1 MSDGTSTLT
10 RPLRIAIVDDEPQA
24 LRRLQMAI
32 DKAGDAMVVAQA
44 TNGEEALGLIRK
56 GGLDVVLLDIR
67 MPGISGLDLARAID
81 PEEAP
86 VFIFVTAFSRFA
98 ADAFEL
104 AAVDYLLKPV
114 EFERLHEA
122 LERARRVLEGREA
135 RLRIAALEEVVQAL
149 RAVDA
154 EAPESGFAEEIW
166 VPDRGDR
173 LRLPVSL
180 IDWVEA
186 ERDYVRIHSRG
197 RSFLVRKAIRKLQAE
212 LDPEDFL
219 RVHRGALVRRD
230 RIVRLARRPGG
241 PSAVVLQSG
250 AEVPV
255 ARRQAAQVRRIVGV
269 RAEPGSGQ
277 RGAARH
283 VDRLGLGAGP
293 AVGVLR
299 EQHERRAGLAGG
311 AVRIAA
317 GEGHGGDHLG
327 DDALGLLGGVD
338 LLVGLAHHLEVLTAL
353 ALDLAGACGMLG
365 LDGGAPRQDLR
376 VETRGGIAG
385 VRFFA
390 RTAGGDEKGGESGHG
405 GRSDHLRLRTRIRAA
420 HSPMIAAG
428 V

>member
-1 MSDGTSTLT
+1 MSDGESILT
-10 RPLRIAIVDDEPQA
+10 RPLRIALVDDEPPA

-32 DKAGDAMVVAQA
+32 EKAGDAVVVGQA
-44 TNGEEALGLIRK
+44 ANGEDALELIRK

-67 MPGISGLDLARAID
+67 MPGLSGLDLARALD
-81 PEEAP
+81 PERAP
-86 VFIFVTAFSRFA
+86 IFIFVTAFSRFA

-114 EFERLHEA
+114 EFDRLHAA
-122 LERARRVLEGREA
+122 LDRARRALQSREA
-135 RLRIAALEEVVQAL
+135 SSRIAELEEVVAAL
-149 RAVDA
+149 RLA
-154 EAPESGFAEEIW
+154 EADPDASESGFAEEIW

-255 ARRQAAQVRRIVGV
+255 ARRQAAQVRRLVG
-269 RAEPGSGQ
+269 
-277 RGAARH
+277 AR
-283 VDRLGLGAGP
+283 
-293 AVGVLR
+293 
-299 EQHERRAGLAGG
+299 
-311 AVRIAA
+311 AA
-317 GEGHGGDHLG
+317 G
-327 DDALGLLGGVD
+327 
-338 LLVGLAHHLEVLTAL
+338 
-353 ALDLAGACGMLG
+353 
-365 LDGGAPRQDLR
+365 
-376 VETRGGIAG
+376 
-385 VRFFA
+385 
-390 RTAGGDEKGGESGHG
+390 
-405 GRSDHLRLRTRIRAA
+405 
-420 HSPMIAAG
+420 
-428 V
+428 

>member
-1 MSDGTSTLT
+1 MSDGATTLT
-10 RPLRIAIVDDEPQA
+10 RPLRIALVDDEPPA

-32 DKAGDAMVVAQA
+32 DKAGDAVIVGQA
-44 TNGEEALGLIRK
+44 GDGEAALELIRK
-56 GGLDVVLLDIR
+56 GGIDVVLLDIR
-67 MPGISGLDLARAID
+67 MPGLSGLDLARAID

-86 VFIFVTAFSRFA
+86 AFIFVTAFSRFA

-122 LERARRVLEGREA
+122 LGRARRALQGRAA
-135 RLRIAALEEVVQAL
+135 RSRIAELEEVVAAL
-149 RAVDA
+149 RAA
-154 EAPESGFAEEIW
+154 EAGGPESGFAEEIW

-173 LRLPVSL
+173 LRLPVAL

-255 ARRQAAQVRRIVGV
+255 ARRQAAQVRRQIGH
-269 RAEPGSGQ
+269 R
-277 RGAARH
+277 
-283 VDRLGLGAGP
+283 
-293 AVGVLR
+293 
-299 EQHERRAGLAGG
+299 
-311 AVRIAA
+311 AA
-317 GEGHGGDHLG
+317 G
-327 DDALGLLGGVD
+327 
-338 LLVGLAHHLEVLTAL
+338 
-353 ALDLAGACGMLG
+353 
-365 LDGGAPRQDLR
+365 
-376 VETRGGIAG
+376 
-385 VRFFA
+385 
-390 RTAGGDEKGGESGHG
+390 
-405 GRSDHLRLRTRIRAA
+405 
-420 HSPMIAAG
+420 
-428 V
+428 

>member
-1 MSDGTSTLT
+1 MSDGNPILT
-10 RPLRIAIVDDEPQA
+10 RPLRIAIVDDEPPA

-32 DKAGDAMVVAQA
+32 DKADDAEVVGQA
-44 TNGEEALGLIRK
+44 NNGEDALQLIRE

-67 MPGISGLDLARAID
+67 MPGLSGLDLARAID
-81 PEEAP
+81 PEQAP

-114 EFERLHEA
+114 EFERLHAA
-122 LERARRVLEGREA
+122 LERARRVIQGREA
-135 RLRIAALEEVVQAL
+135 RVRIAELEEVVSTL
-149 RAVDA
+149 RAAEADA

-212 LDPEDFL
+212 LDPEAFL

-241 PSAVVLQSG
+241 PAAVVLQSG

-255 ARRQAAQVRRIVGV
+255 ARRQAAQVRKLVGV
-269 RAEPGSGQ
+269 RA
-277 RGAARH
+277 
-283 VDRLGLGAGP
+283 AG
-293 AVGVLR
+293 
-299 EQHERRAGLAGG
+299 
-311 AVRIAA
+311 
-317 GEGHGGDHLG
+317 
-327 DDALGLLGGVD
+327 
-338 LLVGLAHHLEVLTAL
+338 
-353 ALDLAGACGMLG
+353 
-365 LDGGAPRQDLR
+365 
-376 VETRGGIAG
+376 
-385 VRFFA
+385 
-390 RTAGGDEKGGESGHG
+390 
-405 GRSDHLRLRTRIRAA
+405 
-420 HSPMIAAG
+420 
-428 V
+428 